1 MSISITKLKPGMV
14 VYDAHSQKM
23 GNTTMRT
30 MGVWP
35 VKIVEVHE
43 NSVIASWNGNPPR
56 IYWARSGG
64 KFPWRANE
72 PKLVKS
78 GFGYR
83 LAKRGEVVP

>member
-43 NSVIASWNGNPPR
+43 NSVIASWNGNAPR
-56 IYWARSGG
+56 KYYGT
-64 KFPWRANE
+64 KFPWRANK
-72 PKLVKS
+72 PKLVKC

-83 LAKRGEVVP
+83 LAKRGEIVP